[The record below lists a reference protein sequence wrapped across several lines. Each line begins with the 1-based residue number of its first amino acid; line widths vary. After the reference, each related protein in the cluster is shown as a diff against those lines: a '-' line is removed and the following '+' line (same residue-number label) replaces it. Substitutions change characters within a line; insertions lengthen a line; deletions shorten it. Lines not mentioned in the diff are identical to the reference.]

1 MFRRVAELCHAE
13 HCGKQSVLQSRCT
26 RQHYTDEQAAQP
38 RSGHKLQGPVD
49 GVHGTPAGREEQ
61 EREGHTVLAG
71 EGRRSHGTRYLRV
84 IIIQMQLVV

>member
-13 HCGKQSVLQSRCT
+13 KCGEQSVLQSRCT

-38 RSGHKLQGPVD
+38 RSGHRLQGHVD

-61 EREGHTVLAG
+61 KREGHTVLAG
-71 EGRRSHGTRYLRV
+71 EGRQSHGTRRLWV
-84 IIIQMQLVV
+84 IIIETQLK